1 MLYCITDIVGTPT
14 PGAYIS
20 KGGIDVEMGGGG
32 GATFLLHYSSITFTV
47 CDGQVRF
54 PLTFWIFSLS
64 S

>member
-32 GATFLLHYSSITFTV
+32 GV
-47 CDGQVRF
+47 
-54 PLTFWIFSLS
+54 PLFYYIKVK
-64 S
+64 

>member
-32 GATFLLHYSSITFTV
+32 VPLFYYITVQSHLLCVT
-47 CDGQVRF
+47 DR
-54 PLTFWIFSLS
+54 
-64 S
+64 